1 MSETLLERRALEIV
15 QGPNRIYLFTL
26 AGHEVFKIAEI
37 SRVSRGDAGDL
48 IGYQRDEV
56 RKHVDEIVNYL
67 ESPEPL
73 FANSIIV
80 ALGSNVRFK
89 KSRGP
94 AVNDGYASAGTIE
107 IPVPANGGHKPAWIV
122 DGQQRAYA
130 LARSGRPDLPVPVT
144 AFIADSVDVQR
155 DQFLRINNTKPLP
168 RGLVTEL
175 LPEVSTP
182 LPPRLAAR
190 KLPSALV
197 DLLNQ
202 DQDSPFHHLIKRA
215 STPPADRRRAVVTD
229 TSLVKAIE
237 ESLNSTAG
245 CLFPYRNL
253 ATGETD
259 MDAVWKVL
267 ITYWTAVRNT
277 FPDAWGLPPARSR
290 LMHGVGIRGMGRLMD
305 RVMYSQNPA
314 GSIAVE
320 AIESELAVVAH
331 HCRWTSGTWDES
343 GLRWNELQNVPK
355 HISWLS
361 NYLIRLYMHGRNSRP

>member
-1 MSETLLERRALEIV
+1 MPETLLERRALEIL
-15 QGPNRIYLFTL
+15 QGANRIYLFTL
-26 AGHEVFKIAEI
+26 AGHEIFQIADI
-37 SRVSRGDAGDL
+37 SRVSRSDAGAL

-56 RKHVDEIVNYL
+56 RQHVDEIVDYL
-67 ESPEPL
+67 ETPDPL
-73 FANSIIV
+73 FANSIII
-80 ALGSNVRFK
+80 ALGSDVRFRR
-89 KSRGP
+89 SRGP
-94 AVNDGYASAGTIE
+94 AVSDGYASAGTLE
-107 IPVPANGGHKPAWIV
+107 IPIPPNGGHKPAWIV

-130 LARSGRPDLPVPVT
+130 LARSARSELPVPVT

-202 DQDSPFHHLIKRA
+202 DEASPFYRLVKRA
-215 STPPADRRRAVVTD
+215 SSSSTEGRRAAVTD
-229 TSLVKAIE
+229 TSLVRAIE

-259 MDAVWKVL
+259 IDAVWRVL
-267 ITYWTAVRNT
+267 MAYWTAVRNT
-277 FPDAWGLPPARSR
+277 FPDAWGLPPSRSR

-305 RVMYSQNPA
+305 RVMYSQDPA
-314 GSIAVE
+314 APGATY
-320 AIESELAVVAH
+320 AIEAELAVVAD
-331 HCRWTSGTWDES
+331 HCRWTAGTWDES

-361 NYLIRLYMHGRNSRP
+361 NYLIRIYLQGRTAAS